1 MKNRIIIIMLI
12 PLMLMASCVQEDSFE
27 DTPDGNFEALW
38 KILDEHY
45 CFFDYKA
52 SQYGLDWN
60 AVYKKYSAQTS
71 PTLSSEQLF
80 EVLCNMLAEL
90 KDGHVNI
97 SSSYDFGRY
106 WNWYEDYPSNYS
118 DSITRKYLGNDY
130 KLASGLKYTI
140 LDDNIGY
147 ITCESFE
154 NSLGDGNL
162 DQMFVHL
169 IACNGIIIDVRNNG
183 GGMITSAEKLAARF
197 FNKKTTVGYMQHK
210 TGKGHNDFSGM
221 EEQTITPSNGVRWQ
235 KKVAVL
241 TNRGVYS
248 AANEFVKYMK
258 CSSNVIVIGDRTG
271 GGAGM
276 PFSSEL
282 PNGWSIRFS
291 ACPMYDIDKNST
303 EFGIAPDYTIS
314 LTTTDYM
321 KSIDTIIEFARKA
334 LISEPS
340 QE

>member
-1 MKNRIIIIMLI
+1 MKKHIIIIMLI

-27 DTPDGNFEALW
+27 DTPEGNFEALW

-147 ITCESFE
+147 ITCDLS
-154 NSLGDGNL
+154 
-162 DQMFVHL
+162 
-169 IACNGIIIDVRNNG
+169 
-183 GGMITSAEKLAARF
+183 
-197 FNKKTTVGYMQHK
+197 
-210 TGKGHNDFSGM
+210 
-221 EEQTITPSNGVRWQ
+221 
-235 KKVAVL
+235 
-241 TNRGVYS
+241 
-248 AANEFVKYMK
+248 
-258 CSSNVIVIGDRTG
+258 
-271 GGAGM
+271 
-276 PFSSEL
+276 
-282 PNGWSIRFS
+282 
-291 ACPMYDIDKNST
+291 
-303 EFGIAPDYTIS
+303 
-314 LTTTDYM
+314 
-321 KSIDTIIEFARKA
+321 
-334 LISEPS
+334 
-340 QE
+340 